1 MTRTIHKDDYH
12 LLLSFMQQVREA
24 TGITQTELAQRLRTT
39 QSYVSK
45 CERGERR
52 IDIMEFVG
60 YCEALGVDAG
70 VLMDAFLDHRDYRL
84 LSPESMTSAV
94 AALMRKSKRR
104 QRMRAPAKPDDAHK
118 DSSSS

>member
-12 LLLSFMQQVREA
+12 LLLAFMQQVRESLD
-24 TGITQTELAQRLRTT
+24 ITQTELAQRLRTT

-52 IDIMEFVG
+52 IDIMEFVN

-84 LSPESMTSAV
+84 VSEESMAAAV
-94 AALMRKSKRR
+94 ASLMRKSKRR
-104 QRMRAPAKPDDAHK
+104 QRMRAPGRSGKFP
-118 DSSSS
+118 SSP